1 MVTSEIRTAI
11 FPRHSIKL
19 FPEIADSFPKGTT
32 IKTDLHDKDLV
43 KIILTIAIY
52 FSCLS
57 DHCVTPSSIFT
68 VFQAWMSLA
77 DVKETQNTLSY

>member
-11 FPRHSIKL
+11 FPRHSITP

-57 DHCVTPSSIFT
+57 NHCVTPSSIFT